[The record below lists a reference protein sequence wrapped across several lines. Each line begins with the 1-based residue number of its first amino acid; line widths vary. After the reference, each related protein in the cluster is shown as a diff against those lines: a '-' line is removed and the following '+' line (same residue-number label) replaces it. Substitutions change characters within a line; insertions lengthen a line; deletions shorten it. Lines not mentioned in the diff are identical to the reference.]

1 VMTGPCHYIMPAFGL
16 GAKGFIATGPEFTDL
31 LPSDMAKVGAGASGE
46 TYRQAHYQLTVLY
59 ELLMSLGTWP
69 AAFKA
74 ALNLIGKPAG
84 VPRDPV
90 YALGSTDIDKIKKT
104 FDQLGISYT

>member
-1 VMTGPCHYIMPAFGL
+1 
-16 GAKGFIATGPEFTDL
+16 
-31 LPSDMAKVGAGASGE
+31 MAKVGAGASGE